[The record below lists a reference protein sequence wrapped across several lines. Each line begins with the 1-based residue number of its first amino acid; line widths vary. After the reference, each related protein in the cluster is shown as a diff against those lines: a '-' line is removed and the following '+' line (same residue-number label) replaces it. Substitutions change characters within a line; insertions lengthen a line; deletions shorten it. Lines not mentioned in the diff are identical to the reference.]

1 MLFGPVGAMVG
12 GRTKKKTDMIIRHYL
27 IITYVTDNEVKNIV
41 LENTGISN
49 KTNKFV
55 IEFNAN
61 RPVTTNIEL

>member
-1 MLFGPVGAMVG
+1 MFGPIGAMVG

-27 IITYVTDNEVKNIV
+27 IITYVSDNEVRHIV

-49 KTNKFV
+49 KINKYV

-61 RPVTTNIEL
+61 RPAITNIEL